1 MAIGDEH
8 YFQVE
13 DTIRREK
20 LNNSTVAKILVK
32 IAKKNSWGKNELE
45 VMILKTVAEQVLWLH

>member
-13 DTIRREK
+13 DTARRER
-20 LNNSTVAKILVK
+20 LNSTTVAKILTK
-32 IAKKNSWGKNELE
+32 ISKKNSWGKNELE
-45 VMILKTVAEQVLWLH
+45 VMILRTVAEQVL